1 MKLALKT
8 SRSNFYKKYY
18 QTLNGILGLS
28 KNELNILAE
37 FSTIRLQFP
46 KDMSTVQKDTL
57 MFSSEYRKIVAS
69 NLGMSIFN
77 LNNYIKG
84 LKDRQILIK
93 KEAKNISINP
103 GIFIDLSDK
112 DSISVELKFNIYDS
126 NEDT

>member
-1 MKLALKT
+1 MKLTLKT
-8 SRSNFYKKYY
+8 SRDNFYKKYY
-18 QTLNGILGLS
+18 QTLNGILNLS

-46 KDMSTVQKDTL
+46 KDMDATQKDQL

-84 LKDRQILIK
+84 LKDRGILLK
-93 KEAKNISINP
+93 KGVKNISINP
-103 GIFIDLSDK
+103 GIFIDLTDK
-112 DSISVELKFNIYDS
+112 ENVSVELKFMVHGN
-126 NEDT
+126 NETK